1 MEFLAFRNRQC
12 SFPLMMS
19 WRPSEQGSL
28 TWQVL
33 LPYAMW
39 LGLLPPATYK
49 DTLLSTQC
57 NYRPSMTRKTI
68 FTVLPGSV
76 RDVQVHR
83 LSSEYAQKLNQPP
96 GWYLEVILALLFPI
110 CLMTPYREPDQ
121 NVVQARNRHLA
132 KVKCVMVVRIVS
144 HQTQQTS

>member
-1 MEFLAFRNRQC
+1 MSMELSIKLQREFSAFRNRQC
-12 SFPLMMS
+12 TFPLMMS

-57 NYRPSMTRKTI
+57 NYRPSMTRKNI
-68 FTVLPGSV
+68 FTGLPGSV
-76 RDVQVHR
+76 HNVQVDR
-83 LSSEYAQKLNQPP
+83 LSSEYVQKLYQPP
-96 GWYLEVILALLFPI
+96 GWYLEVTLAFLPPSIYSLIRTLCRPG
-110 CLMTPYREPDQ
+110 TDTWQ
-121 NVVQARNRHLA
+121 
-132 KVKCVMVVRIVS
+132 K
-144 HQTQQTS
+144 